1 MHKHAAFSPVTMN
14 EAPGRDLE
22 DSKRMF
28 WMILLLPACTVLLMM
43 LLGPGGRE
51 ISNVLG
57 LVMFF
62 GNFVTS
68 NYCGF
73 WIARR
78 FLKAGWT
85 QVLAGIFFSILIIAA
100 NAAIVIGGCSRV
112 NR

>member
-1 MHKHAAFSPVTMN
+1 MN
-14 EAPGRDLE
+14 EAPGHDLE
-22 DSKRMF
+22 DSKITF

-68 NYCGF
+68 SYCGI

-78 FLKAGWT
+78 FFKTGWAK
-85 QVLAGIFFSILIIAA
+85 VVAGIFFSILIIAA
-100 NAAIVIGGCSRV
+100 NAAIVIGGCSLV